1 MIAVNFNRFAYK
13 WHRAACHLTLQE
25 FIFSLKIA
33 LILSLSSL
41 TIYNNALAL
50 CFRSE
55 KSVKI
60 IRNVFKCI
68 FGYQHFKIK
77 NLLIL
82 EKLSDSIIAF
92 SIFMGNYLFR
102 SSFLS
107 GYIVYCI
114 TCPRRH
120 TYNIVIINV
129 LLKHVIKN
137 SG

>member
-25 FIFSLKIA
+25 FIFSLKIT

-55 KSVKI
+55 KCVKI

-82 EKLSDSIIAF
+82 KKLSDSIIGF
-92 SIFMGNYLFR
+92 CILMGNYLFS

-107 GYIVYCI
+107 GNIIHSI
-114 TCPRRH
+114 TCSSRH
-120 TYNIVIINV
+120 SDNVIIINV
-129 LLKHVIKN
+129 FLKHIIKN